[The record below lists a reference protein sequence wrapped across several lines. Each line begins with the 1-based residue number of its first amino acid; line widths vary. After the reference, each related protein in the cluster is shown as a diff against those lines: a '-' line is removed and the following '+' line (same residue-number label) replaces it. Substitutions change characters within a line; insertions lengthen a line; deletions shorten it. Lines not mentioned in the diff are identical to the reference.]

1 MSIDT
6 LFLAPIYLPLLAASL
21 ILAAKAFA
29 GETVRKAFELLGFLI
44 GLVLPAFALFALR
57 GAVWDHQSVETVIGA
72 WETSLGVH
80 YHFDG
85 LSYLL
90 IALHLVVSIPVWLY
104 SRHAGP
110 TQNTFSV
117 VFFVQC
123 AAVAATSLTADL
135 FNLFVCL
142 EVMGITSYVLV
153 ASSEKDSSALAS
165 FSYLIFSATAMVFF
179 LLGAFGLYRITGS
192 LSYEAIAVAKNNLG
206 GNDLVVAQLSLV
218 LIVISTLLRSAVF
231 PLHGWLVGA
240 HSKAP
245 HAVSALLSGVLIKIP
260 LFALVRLL
268 LLVVG
273 SQRIGFT
280 MAWAGGISSVVGI
293 LLALFEHQA
302 KRLLAYSSISQIG
315 YVVCAYGLA
324 VKAGIETE
332 KGALLLGIAL
342 LYGFCHALSKS
353 LLFLTVGTTTDVLGT
368 KDLNKARGAIAAL
381 RQRGERIPLTFIC
394 FIIAT
399 LSMTALPPTIGFMGK
414 NTMLHLAK
422 NHASVHLLSITSAL
436 TIVAYSKLALMFLP
450 SKKALAVDESCVVS
464 KTMKLSYAL
473 LALMILAG
481 GFFYERIQRF
491 LVHIL
496 TPLSEAKGGY
506 IAYYAYEDL
515 GKTLVTVGLA
525 FLCIVLTRTAWVR
538 KLIRPLS
545 SKEVGFADLFFGYA
559 LAIGFM
565 AANLLW

>member
-29 GETVRKAFELLGFLI
+29 GESVRKAFELLGFLI

-72 WETSLGVH
+72 WETSLCVH

-165 FSYLIFSATAMVFF
+165 FNYLIFSATAMVFF

-192 LSYEAIAVAKNNLG
+192 LSYEAIAEAKNNLG
-206 GNDLVVAQLSLV
+206 GNDLVLAQLSLV

-231 PLHGWLVGA
+231 PLHGWLIGA

-315 YVVCAYGLA
+315 YVVCTYGLA

-399 LSMTALPPTIGFMGK
+399 LSMTALPPTIGFMERTRCCTLPR
-414 NTMLHLAK
+414 TM
-422 NHASVHLLSITSAL
+422 
-436 TIVAYSKLALMFLP
+436 P
-450 SKKALAVDESCVVS
+450 
-464 KTMKLSYAL
+464 
-473 LALMILAG
+473 
-481 GFFYERIQRF
+481 R
-491 LVHIL
+491 
-496 TPLSEAKGGY
+496 
-506 IAYYAYEDL
+506 
-515 GKTLVTVGLA
+515 
-525 FLCIVLTRTAWVR
+525 CICC
-538 KLIRPLS
+538 P
-545 SKEVGFADLFFGYA
+545 
-559 LAIGFM
+559 
-565 AANLLW
+565 